1 MQSALGLIRAGFH
14 RVRFGAQDGQGGLL
28 SHLVRTLVRT
38 LVVFALSAEAVHA
51 GADHAEAVLKTQK
64 LADNVYALIGPVTNR
79 DAENLG
85 NNANFGVVVTEQGV
99 VLIDP
104 GATYQ
109 GARMI
114 HDAIRAITDQ
124 PIRVVI
130 NSGGQDHRW
139 LGNGYF
145 KAQGARIIS
154 SEEAVEDQKAR
165 GQDQL
170 IALAS
175 LVGASGVEGTEPVY
189 ADETF
194 AETKT
199 LDLGQTHIEIRHS
212 GHAHTPGD
220 SFVWLPEE
228 RILFSGDI
236 VYLDRMLGIGPQSAH
251 RTWISA
257 FEALAELQP
266 ATVVGGHGDPADLA
280 KATADSYD
288 YLVFLRQAVSEF
300 MEAGGGIEDVGSI
313 DQSRFSYLANYE
325 ALKGRNAQRVFEE
338 LEWE

>member
-1 MQSALGLIRAGFH
+1 MRSLIGLNGPGCQRT
-14 RVRFGAQDGQGGLL
+14 RLGAQDGCGRLL
-28 SHLVRTLVRT
+28 SDLVRTLV
-38 LVVFALSAEAVHA
+38 LCVLFVGAVHA
-51 GADHAEAVLKTQK
+51 EEVLKTHR
-64 LADNVYALIGPVTNR
+64 LADNVYALIGPLTNR

-109 GARMI
+109 GAQMI
-114 HDAIRAITDQ
+114 HDAVRAITDQ
-124 PIRVVI
+124 PITVVI

-145 KAQGARIIS
+145 KAQGARLIA
-154 SEEAVEDQKAR
+154 SEAAVKDQKAR
-165 GQDQL
+165 AQDQRF
-170 IALAS
+170 ALAN
-175 LVGASGVEGTEPVY
+175 LVGSSGVEGTEPVY

-194 AETKT
+194 ADAKT
-199 LDLGQTHIEIRHS
+199 LELGQTRIEIRHA
-212 GHAHTPGD
+212 GPAHTPGD
-220 SFVWLPEE
+220 SFVWLPEQQV
-228 RILFSGDI
+228 LFSGDI
-236 VYLDRMLGIGPQSAH
+236 VYMDRMLGIGPQSAH
-251 RTWISA
+251 RSWISA
-257 FEALAELQP
+257 FEALAELEP

-288 YLVFLRQAVSEF
+288 YLVFLRQAVIGF
-300 MEAGGGIEDVGSI
+300 MEAGGGIEDVGTI

-325 ALKGRNAQRVFEE
+325 ALKGRNAQRVFSE